1 LREETDLD
9 SLKVEVL
16 RVVRETMQPEHASL
30 WLHPYSTDAKDDAP
44 G

>member
-9 SLKVEVL
+9 SLRDEVL
-16 RVVRETMQPEHASL
+16 GVVRETMQPEHASL
-30 WLHPYSTDAKDDAP
+30 WLRTHKAGAKEDMP

>member
-9 SLKVEVL
+9 SLRDEVL
-16 RVVRETMQPEHASL
+16 GVVRETMQPEHASS
-30 WLHPYSTDAKDDAP
+30 WLRSHTADTKEDMP